1 MVNCTFRISIH
12 SAIGY
17 SHLDV
22 VSGGF
27 ISFLFLFLYFYL
39 CFFYFFFLFLR
50 SLHKLGEPRPAAR
63 QQAESLKPIC
73 KMSAAT
79 SFLVLTSPGA
89 K

>member
-39 CFFYFFFLFLR
+39 FFFYFFIFKITTQTWR
-50 SLHKLGEPRPAAR
+50 TSAGRTAAGR
-63 QQAESLKPIC
+63 DSEAHL
-73 KMSAAT
+73 
-79 SFLVLTSPGA
+79 
-89 K
+89 

>member
-27 ISFLFLFLYFYL
+27 ISFLFLFYIFI
-39 CFFYFFFLFLR
+39 CFILFIYFFFIFKITTQTWR
-50 SLHKLGEPRPAAR
+50 TWAGHTAAGR
-63 QQAESLKPIC
+63 DSEAL
-73 KMSAAT
+73 
-79 SFLVLTSPGA
+79 L
-89 K
+89 

>member
-27 ISFLFLFLYFYL
+27 ISFLFLFLYIFI
-39 CFFYFFFLFLR
+39 CFIFFFIFKITTQTWR
-50 SLHKLGEPRPAAR
+50 TSAGRTAAGR
-63 QQAESLKPIC
+63 DSEAHL
-73 KMSAAT
+73 
-79 SFLVLTSPGA
+79 
-89 K
+89 

>member
-39 CFFYFFFLFLR
+39 FYFIFFFFFIFKITTQTWR
-50 SLHKLGEPRPAAR
+50 TWAGHTAAGR
-63 QQAESLKPIC
+63 DSEAL
-73 KMSAAT
+73 
-79 SFLVLTSPGA
+79 L
-89 K
+89 